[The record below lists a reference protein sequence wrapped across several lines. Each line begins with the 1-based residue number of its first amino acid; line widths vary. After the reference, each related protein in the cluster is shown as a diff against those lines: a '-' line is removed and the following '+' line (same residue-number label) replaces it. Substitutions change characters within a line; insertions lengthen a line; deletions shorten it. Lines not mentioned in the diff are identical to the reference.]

1 MKRLLLTFILTFSFQ
16 SCVNADNIS
25 DLQIEGMALGESLLD
40 YYSENQIKKGIKD
53 YVYEDDSF
61 YEVEFYNNKS
71 FENYENIQF
80 ALKKNDTQY
89 IIMKLVG
96 FNFISNNKKCFK
108 QVDIILQEIKNVL
121 SNTTISHDEYNHPA
135 DLSGQSKT
143 KTSYIEHETGEIW
156 IECYDWSEKITKEKK
171 WIDNFAVNLMSNEYL
186 FWLKNKAYK

>member
-1 MKRLLLTFILTFSFQ
+1 MKRLLLILILTLSFQ
-16 SCVNADNIS
+16 VLSKADEVS

-40 YYSENQIKKGIKD
+40 YYSKNEIKKGIKD

-108 QVDIILQEIKNVL
+108 QVDIVLEEIKNVL
-121 SNTTISHDEYNHPA
+121 SKTTITHDEKNHPA
-135 DLSGQSKT
+135 DPSGQSKS
-143 KTSYIEHETGEIW
+143 KTSYIGHETGEIW

-171 WIDNFAVNLMSNEYL
+171 WIDNFGVNLMSNEYL